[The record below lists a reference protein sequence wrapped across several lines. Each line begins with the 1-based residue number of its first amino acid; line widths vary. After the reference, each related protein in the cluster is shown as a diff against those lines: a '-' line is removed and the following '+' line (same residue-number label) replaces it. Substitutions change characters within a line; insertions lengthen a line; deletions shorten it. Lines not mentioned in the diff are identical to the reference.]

1 MILWE
6 FLTIGSGIGLGLLIP
21 IESFAQNLSGIAN
34 TVSGGLPSF
43 GGGAQAIV
51 SAVSLLVQQ
60 LTTLVDVVATL
71 MIVAAGLQLIYRAA
85 DDQME
90 AAKRTIAGSAVA
102 VMLVH
107 LTPRLVDAFY
117 GRSGTPGSTVL
128 ESNVGGGA
136 SILSEE
142 ILGIVSWA
150 EVIVAA
156 AAVTIIIVSG
166 LKAIVNY
173 GEESGVQQLYRT
185 VFAVIAGILLVVLKK
200 VIVATFGLPTNG
212 IGIPGSPNI
221 TRAITK
227 GIDIVEGLLLFTAV
241 VAVAVIVYAGIT
253 MILCIGK
260 EDQFGNAKNL
270 VIRVSIG
277 LIVILVSLMLV
288 QFVENIV
295 V

>member
-1 MILWE
+1 MFSRL
-6 FLTIGSGIGLGLLIP
+6 LTIGSGIGIGLLIP
-21 IESFAQNLSGIAN
+21 TESLAQNLSGIAN
-34 TVSGGLPSF
+34 AVSGGLPSF
-43 GGGAQAIV
+43 GGGANAIV
-51 SAVSLLVQQ
+51 QAVSTIIQQ
-60 LTTLVDVVATL
+60 LTTLVDVIATL
-71 MIVAAGLQLIYRAA
+71 MIVGAGLKLIYRAA

-90 AAKRTIAGSAVA
+90 AAKRTIAGSVVG

-117 GRSGTPGSTVL
+117 GRSGAPGSTVL

-136 SILSEE
+136 SILSGEV
-142 ILGIVSWA
+142 LGIVAWA
-150 EVIVAA
+150 EVIVAT

-173 GEESGVQQLYRT
+173 GDESGVQQLYRT
-185 VFAVIAGILLVVLKK
+185 VFAVIAGILLVVLKRI
-200 VIVATFGLPTNG
+200 IVATFGLPTNG
-212 IGIPGSPNI
+212 IGLPGSPNI
-221 TRAITK
+221 SHAIAK
-227 GIDIVEGLLLFTAV
+227 GVDIVQGLLLFTAV
-241 VAVAVIVYAGIT
+241 VAVAVIVYGGIT
-253 MILCIGK
+253 MILSIGK